1 MREYTVISEP
11 ASGGEIA
18 QEAIRDELSRILG
31 SSMFVQSGRLCK
43 FLRYTVETTL
53 AGGAESLKEYSIGTE
68 VYERKPPY
76 HPSTD
81 SIVRSE
87 ARRLRSKLK
96 EYYESVGMGDR
107 LLINYRLGSYVPIFQ
122 PNDRYNQNGSLKDD
136 SRSELSIERWGVRTA
151 VLPFVDASGGE
162 LSRACAQ
169 TITNELIHEL
179 GRAEGFR
186 VSAASS
192 IAPLVA
198 QPFDLP
204 SVARKLDAQIVFEGI
219 VREDNNQLH
228 ITARVVNADG
238 FLIWSE
244 RFETEPDIQSLFK
257 VSERIAS
264 ALISRVPTEKSSI
277 RKRKVKEP
285 SYRVRSSANRGW
297 DRMRLSTELRRFPKL
312 S

>member
-1 MREYTVISEP
+1 MREYAVISEP
-11 ASGGEIA
+11 ASVGEIA
-18 QEAIRDELSRILG
+18 QEAIHDELSRILK
-31 SSMFVQSGRLCK
+31 SSIFVQSGRLSK

-53 AGGAESLKEYSIGTE
+53 AGAAETLKEYSIGTE

-76 HPSTD
+76 HPSVD

-96 EYYESVGMGDR
+96 EYYESVGVDDR
-107 LLINYRLGSYVPIFQ
+107 ILINYRLGSYVPIFR
-122 PNDRYNQNGSLKDD
+122 PNDRHDHNGTLKDF
-136 SRSELSIERWGVRTA
+136 SRRELLVEGRGIRTA
-151 VLPFVDASGGE
+151 VLPFVDASGSE

-186 VSAASS
+186 VNAASS

-198 QPFDLP
+198 EAIDLP
-204 SVARKLDAQIVFEGI
+204 SAARKLDAQIVFEGI
-219 VREDNNQLH
+219 VRVDNNQLH
-228 ITARVVNADG
+228 ITAGVVNADG

-244 RFETEPDIQSLFK
+244 RFETEPDIRSLFK

-264 ALISRVPTEKSSI
+264 ALISRVPPEKSSI
-277 RKRKVKEP
+277 RTREVKEP
-285 SYRVRSSANRGW
+285 SYRLCSSANVGW
-297 DRMRLSTELRRFPKL
+297 DRMRLS
-312 S
+312 SGS